1 MPIHALLKFRAIPKK
16 GNEQRK
22 DNLTAL
28 DISICILYVSVLHYA
43 PLFEKKMASVL
54 VLSGYG
60 LNCEDE
66 TLRAFELS
74 GFAGSVLHL
83 DDLLNKPNKLCNHQ
97 VLAIPGG
104 FSFADNT
111 GAGNAFA
118 CKTIP
123 LLEEVENFLNK
134 DKLVI
139 GICNGAQILTRL
151 IKDLEVTF
159 EANTS
164 NQYQCGWQ
172 DIEVPESDS
181 IWMRGI
187 HEIRLPIAHGEGK
200 LLPLD
205 KTNLKVSVAMR
216 YKQDVNGSYNR
227 IAAVTA
233 YGGKMLITMPHP
245 ERAVSLVQTDD
256 YYLVREEYRRRYLP
270 TPKDGPGMRIFKNAY
285 DYFH

>member
-1 MPIHALLKFRAIPKK
+1 
-16 GNEQRK
+16 
-22 DNLTAL
+22 
-28 DISICILYVSVLHYA
+28 
-43 PLFEKKMASVL
+43 MASVL

-74 GFAGSVLHL
+74 GFTGSILHL
-83 DDLLNKPNKLCNHQ
+83 NDLLSNPGKLRSYQ

-118 CKTIP
+118 CKTAP
-123 LLEEVENFLNK
+123 LLEKVENFLEE

-139 GICNGAQILTRL
+139 GICNGAQILVRL

-164 NQYQCGWQ
+164 NQYQCEWQ
-172 DIEVPESDS
+172 DVEVPESGS

-187 HEIRLPIAHGEGK
+187 HRIRLPIAHGEGK
-200 LLPLD
+200 LVPLD
-205 KTNLKVSVAMR
+205 MGNLKVDVAMR
-216 YKQDVNGSYNR
+216 YTQDVNGSYDR

-233 YGGKMLITMPHP
+233 YEGKMLITMPHP

-256 YYLVREEYRRRYLP
+256 YYMVREKCRRENVPIPR
-270 TPKDGPGMRIFKNAY
+270 DGPGMQIFKNAY
-285 DYFH
+285 DYFR